1 MGPGRIRERY
11 ELKNMLEITHKK
23 NSHGYDV
30 FDIITANGS
39 FEISYENNLD
49 LYWRYLYHDTIDKVP
64 DTITFKITKENY
76 FLYSLLLELYKAIKE
91 KKPYQTYPKE
101 TFPDNDKK
109 LKYYG
114 RYELYRN
121 GEITWYSD
129 DFAELANASSFKI
142 KRMKDY
148 FQVTFIKSKTE
159 DFNGCYFPT
168 YSVRLRNSGSRFY
181 PFNITFMG
189 MYEKLKTYNYDY
201 HQIHLEEYL
210 YKTKKR
216 VLSK

>member
-1 MGPGRIRERY
+1 
-11 ELKNMLEITHKK
+11 MLEITNRK

-30 FDIITANGS
+30 FDIITDTGS

-49 LYWRYLYHDTIDKVP
+49 LYWRYLYYDTIDKVP
-64 DTITFKITKENY
+64 DNVIFKITKENY
-76 FLYSLLLELYKAIKE
+76 FLYLLFEELYTGVKEKRPYKTYSKERFPDNNKKLKCYGGYELYK
-91 KKPYQTYPKE
+91 
-101 TFPDNDKK
+101 DKT
-109 LKYYG
+109 
-114 RYELYRN
+114 
-121 GEITWYSD
+121 ITWYSD
-129 DFAELANASSFKI
+129 DFAEFDNASSFSI
-142 KRMKDY
+142 KKEKDY
-148 FQVTFIKSKTE
+148 FKVTFTKSKTE

-201 HQIHLEEYL
+201 HQIHIEEYL